1 MEIKNDYDK
10 AFNFG
15 HRNLALVYKS
25 ILVGLCAGFVSIL
38 YRIALTQAELWSLLI
53 YGWLRNNTLWIILAF
68 PVLATIGAS
77 VGLLVKKYPLIS
89 RSGIPQLKGQLL
101 GYFKSRWLSTLIC
114 KFCGG
119 VVTILAGLSVGREGP
134 SIQLGSAAAN
144 GLGNRL
150 ASTRTEKKVLIAS
163 GASAGLAVAF
173 NAPLAGVMFA
183 LEEIFRYFSPTVLL
197 ATLSAAV
204 TAEFVG
210 EIVFG
215 LEPIF
220 HFTVAEAIPLYHY
233 IFIGI
238 LGILI
243 GGAGAFYNLFLLKT
257 ISIYESIGEK
267 NLWIKYIIP
276 FIIAGILGLTFPIV
290 LGGGA
295 QIVDSLTIEKTVTW
309 LFLVLVL
316 KFLFSMI
323 SFGSG
328 VPGGIFFPLMVIGAL
343 IGAIYGQGI
352 LHFFDVDTLFF
363 DSFVIF
369 SMAGFF
375 AAIVRAPLT
384 GIILLTEMTGSFS
397 HFLPLTFV
405 SVIAYT
411 TADFLRSA
419 PIYES
424 LLLNLLKDRE
434 GITDEEDHFKKTT
447 FEVVVHYG
455 SRIENK
461 SLKDLSLPEHTLV
474 VAIRRNGRDITPRG
488 NAVIKAGDSLIILT
502 NINIESSIREIMQ
515 EWTEG

>member
-1 MEIKNDYDK
+1 MEIKNDYGK
-10 AFNFG
+10 AFSFG

-25 ILVGLCAGFVSIL
+25 ILVGLCAGFVTIL
-38 YRIALTQAELWSLLI
+38 YRIALTQAELWSLEI
-53 YGWLRNNTLWIILAF
+53 YGWLRENTLWIILAF
-68 PVLATIGAS
+68 PTLAIVGIGT
-77 VGLLVKKYPLIS
+77 GLLVKKYPLIS
-89 RSGIPQLKGQLL
+89 RSGIPQVKGQLL
-101 GYFKSRWLSTLIC
+101 GYFKPQWVSTLIY
-114 KFCGG
+114 KFLGG
-119 VVTILAGLSVGREGP
+119 IITILAGLSVGREGP

-144 GLGNRL
+144 GISNRL
-150 ASTRTEKKVLIAS
+150 ASSRTEKKVLIAS

-204 TAEFVG
+204 SAEFLA

-243 GGAGAFYNLFLLKT
+243 GGAGAFYNFFLLKT
-257 ISIYESIGEK
+257 ISVYERIGK
-267 NLWIKYIIP
+267 KSQWLKSIIP
-276 FIIAGILGLTFPIV
+276 FVIAGILGLTFPVV
-290 LGGGA
+290 LGGGG
-295 QIVDSLTIEKTVTW
+295 QIVDNLTIEKTLPW
-309 LFLVLVL
+309 LVLVLVL

-343 IGAIYGQGI
+343 VGAIYGQGV

-369 SMAGFF
+369 AMAGFF

-397 HFLPLTFV
+397 HFLPLTFI

-424 LLLNLLKDRE
+424 LLVNLLKDRE
-434 GITDEEDHFKKTT
+434 GINEEGDHFRKTT
-447 FEVVVHYG
+447 FETVVHHG
-455 SRIENK
+455 SRIENQ
-461 SLKDLSLPEHTLV
+461 SLKDLALPDNALI

-488 NAVIKAGDSLIILT
+488 NTVIKAGDSLIILT
-502 NINIESSIREIMQ
+502 NINLEASIREILQ